1 MTVIIAND
9 YVRKKTGGDVMK
21 IIISVAVAAG
31 IICISSMVKSV
42 CLSYLRRLSKRKIK
56 NSIR

>member
-1 MTVIIAND
+1 
-9 YVRKKTGGDVMK
+9 MK

-56 NSIR
+56 NSIQ